1 MEYIPAWENGAYF
14 PPTKSKP
21 IRILPFT
28 THVLRECISPD
39 ASDETLIGYFPG
51 RSFYGVFLDPASA
64 DEIRQSLDVLRAV
77 RNAHELL
84 KGGSKLIDEEDTV
97 AEERAGRIL
106 AVMNEASGMNVQIGK
121 GFCDELNP
129 EESIPQCHILHCSVF
144 MSSNYYRWVKAR
156 IEAYEG
162 VARLFRAESIFYLN
176 VANSIETE
184 ETASGG
190 LVTIDVYGTLSLLSD
205 WDDWLDL
212 HAQDLPST
220 GPSGLE
226 AIAGLLHLADTLA
239 TIHLVTS
246 VPVVDHCS
254 LWRPTAGDSLTDFWL
269 KMYDVSGSDDYVIGR
284 CEVCDRLF
292 VGTSKNKRGHKA
304 CLNRQRVKLS
314 RARKYAKLIEAGVSP
329 EEASKQA
336 SISAETAR
344 GILHDLGFA
353 DE

>member
-1 MEYIPAWENGAYF
+1 MDYIPAWDNGVYF
-14 PPTKSKP
+14 PPTKSEP

-51 RSFYGVFLDPASA
+51 RCFYGAFLDPASA

-84 KGGSKLIDEEDTV
+84 KGGSKLIDEKDAV
-97 AEERAGRIL
+97 AENRASKIL
-106 AVMNEASGMNVQIGK
+106 ELLNEACGMNVQLGR
-121 GFCDELNP
+121 GYCDELNP
-129 EESIPQCHILHCSVF
+129 EESIPQCHILHCEMS
-144 MSSNYYRWVKAR
+144 MSSNYFRWAKAR

-162 VARLFRAESIFYLN
+162 AAQLFRAESIYYLN
-176 VANSIETE
+176 VDNNIETE
-184 ETASGG
+184 ETAFGG
-190 LVTIDVYGTLSLLSD
+190 LVTIDVYGTISLLSD

-212 HAQDLPST
+212 HVQDLPSP

-226 AIAGLLHLADTLA
+226 TIAGLLHLADTLA

-246 VPVVDHCS
+246 VPIVNHCS

-304 CLNRQRVKLS
+304 CLNRQRVKRS

-336 SISAETAR
+336 SISAETAKTLLR
-344 GILHDLGFA
+344 DLNLA